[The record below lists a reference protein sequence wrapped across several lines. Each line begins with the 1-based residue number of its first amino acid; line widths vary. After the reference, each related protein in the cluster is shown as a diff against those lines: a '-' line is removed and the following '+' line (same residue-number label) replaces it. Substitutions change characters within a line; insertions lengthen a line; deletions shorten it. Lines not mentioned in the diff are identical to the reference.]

1 MKEKICSALAALLS
15 LLPWGLLLVRR
26 YPWALESPAAEL
38 LIGGTAVLMI
48 LLGVFTALCCIKGK
62 MRGILIRFCFAVD
75 LLYAA
80 FGAAVLLMMLSQK

>member
-1 MKEKICSALAALLS
+1 MKRHARENLFRPGGFAEPAALGPPARPAVS
-15 LLPWGLLLVRR
+15 LG
-26 YPWALESPAAEL
+26 AEL
-38 LIGGTAVLMI
+38 LIGGTAVFMI